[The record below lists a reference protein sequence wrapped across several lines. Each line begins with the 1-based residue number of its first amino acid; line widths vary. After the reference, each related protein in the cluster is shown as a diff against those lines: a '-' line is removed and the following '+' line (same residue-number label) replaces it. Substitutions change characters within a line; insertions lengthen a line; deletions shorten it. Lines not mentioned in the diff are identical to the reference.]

1 MVAFFTLF
9 LLGVTVGCTA
19 VLILTR
25 YRSVGFLRVDQ
36 SDPQDGPF
44 LFLELDQDV
53 QSVMSNKYII
63 LQVKVQNYPSQ
74 K

>member
-1 MVAFFTLF
+1 MVALFALF
-9 LLGVTVGCTA
+9 LLGVTVGCMA
-19 VLILTR
+19 VLILIR

-36 SDPQDGPF
+36 SDQQDGPF

-53 QSVMSNKYII
+53 QNLMSKKYII
-63 LQVKVQNYPSQ
+63 LKIKVQNYHSQ

>member
-1 MVAFFTLF
+1 MVALFTLF

-19 VLILTR
+19 VFILTR

-53 QSVMSNKYII
+53 QNLMPKKYII
-63 LQVKVQNYPSQ
+63 LKIKVQNYPSQ

>member
-1 MVAFFTLF
+1 MVVFFALF
-9 LLGVTVGCTA
+9 IIGVAIGCAA
-19 VLILTR
+19 VLLLTR